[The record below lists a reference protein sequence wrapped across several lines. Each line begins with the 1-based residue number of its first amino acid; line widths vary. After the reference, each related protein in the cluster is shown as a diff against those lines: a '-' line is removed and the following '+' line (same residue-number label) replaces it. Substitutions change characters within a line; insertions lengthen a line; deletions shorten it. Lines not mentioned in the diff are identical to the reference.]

1 MAATLFWGLNFLL
14 VKESIVIVGIV
25 VIKAFDVD
33 QLIVGGY
40 KLSNLDIARLL
51 QLLLIWKKVILN
63 L

>member
-33 QLIVGGY
+33 QSIVGGY

>member
-1 MAATLFWGLNFLL
+1 MAATLFWGLDFLL

-40 KLSNLDIARLL
+40 KLSNLGIARLL

>member
-1 MAATLFWGLNFLL
+1 MAATLFWGLDFLL
-14 VKESIVIVGIV
+14 VKESIVIVCIV

>member
-1 MAATLFWGLNFLL
+1 MAAILFWGLQFLL

-33 QLIVGGY
+33 QLIVGRY
-40 KLSNLDIARLL
+40 KLSNLGIARLL

>member
-1 MAATLFWGLNFLL
+1 MAATLFWGLDFLL

-40 KLSNLDIARLL
+40 KLSNLGIARLL
-51 QLLLIWKKVILN
+51 QLLLIWKKMILSI
-63 L
+63 

>member
-14 VKESIVIVGIV
+14 VKESIGLVGIV
-25 VIKAFDVD
+25 VVKAFDVD
-33 QLIVGGY
+33 QSIVGGY

>member
-1 MAATLFWGLNFLL
+1 MAATLFWGLDFLL

-40 KLSNLDIARLL
+40 KLSNLGIARLL
-51 QLLLIWKKVILN
+51 QLLLVWKKVILN

>member
-1 MAATLFWGLNFLL
+1 MAATLFWGLDFLL

-40 KLSNLDIARLL
+40 KLSNLGIARLL
-51 QLLLIWKKVILN
+51 QLLLI
-63 L
+63 

>member
-1 MAATLFWGLNFLL
+1 MAAILFWGLDFLL

-40 KLSNLDIARLL
+40 KLSNLGIARLL

>member
-1 MAATLFWGLNFLL
+1 MAATLFFCYLL

-25 VIKAFDVD
+25 VIKAIDVD

-40 KLSNLDIARLL
+40 KLSNLGIARLL
-51 QLLLIWKKVILN
+51 ELLLIWKKLILN

>member
-1 MAATLFWGLNFLL
+1 MAATLFWGLDFLL

-40 KLSNLDIARLL
+40 KLSNLGIARLL
-51 QLLLIWKKVILN
+51 ELLLIWKKQILN

>member
-1 MAATLFWGLNFLL
+1 MAATLFWGLDFLL

-40 KLSNLDIARLL
+40 KLSNLCIASLL
-51 QLLLIWKKVILN
+51 QLLLI
-63 L
+63 

>member
-1 MAATLFWGLNFLL
+1 MAATLFWGLDFLL

-40 KLSNLDIARLL
+40 KLSNLGIARLL
-51 QLLLIWKKVILN
+51 QLLLIWKKKRF
-63 L
+63 

>member
-1 MAATLFWGLNFLL
+1 MAATLFWGLDFLL
-14 VKESIVIVGIV
+14 MKESIVIVGIV

-40 KLSNLDIARLL
+40 KLSNLGIARLL
-51 QLLLIWKKVILN
+51 HLHLVWKKVILN

>member
-1 MAATLFWGLNFLL
+1 M
-14 VKESIVIVGIV
+14 KESIVIVGIV

-33 QLIVGGY
+33 QLIVGRY
-40 KLSNLDIARLL
+40 KLSNLGIARLL

>member
-1 MAATLFWGLNFLL
+1 MAATLFWGLDFLL
-14 VKESIVIVGIV
+14 VKESIVIVCIV

-40 KLSNLDIARLL
+40 KLSNLGIARLL

>member
-14 VKESIVIVGIV
+14 VKKSIVIVGIV

-40 KLSNLDIARLL
+40 KLSNLGIARLL

>member
-1 MAATLFWGLNFLL
+1 MTATLFWGLDFLL

-40 KLSNLDIARLL
+40 KLSNLGIARLL
-51 QLLLIWKKVILN
+51 ELLLIWKKLILN

>member
-1 MAATLFWGLNFLL
+1 MAATLFGGLDFLL

-40 KLSNLDIARLL
+40 KLSNLGIARLIE
-51 QLLLIWKKVILN
+51 LLLIWKKQILN

>member
-1 MAATLFWGLNFLL
+1 MAATRFWGLDFLL

-40 KLSNLDIARLL
+40 KLSNLGIARLL
-51 QLLLIWKKVILN
+51 ELLLIWKKQILN

>member
-1 MAATLFWGLNFLL
+1 MAATLFWGLYFLL
-14 VKESIVIVGIV
+14 VKESIVIVCIV

-40 KLSNLDIARLL
+40 KLSNLGIARLL